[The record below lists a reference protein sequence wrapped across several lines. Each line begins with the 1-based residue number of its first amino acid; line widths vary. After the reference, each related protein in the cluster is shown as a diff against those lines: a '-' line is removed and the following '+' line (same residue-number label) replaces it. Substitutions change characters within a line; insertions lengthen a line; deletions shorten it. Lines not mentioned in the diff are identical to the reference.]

1 MTADLNQTAEMAAK
15 FQLKEEVV
23 KRYKIVFDDYDKEQD
38 GLVQVKD
45 LPAIF
50 KTLRGTITETEGSA
64 RVTQS
69 TQSSA
74 TRSSNRKTSLRATS

>member
-1 MTADLNQTAEMAAK
+1 MTAELNQTAEMAAK

-23 KRYKIVFDDYDKEQD
+23 KRYKTVFDDYDKEQD

-50 KTLRGTITETEGSA
+50 KTLRGTITETEGTAPIKKSI
-64 RVTQS
+64 QS
-69 TQSSA
+69 
-74 TRSSNRKTSLRATS
+74 